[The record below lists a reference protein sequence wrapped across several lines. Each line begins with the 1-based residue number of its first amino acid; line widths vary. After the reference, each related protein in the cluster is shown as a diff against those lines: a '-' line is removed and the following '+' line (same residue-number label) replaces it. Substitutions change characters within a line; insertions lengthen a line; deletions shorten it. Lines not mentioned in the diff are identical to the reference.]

1 MLTIRYT
8 TTYAREHSTDVYIFS
23 EKQSGELTHYLID
36 GDFVSPKIKQIYNTQ
51 SLVAYEWSAGKVYF
65 ITYKEKGSV
74 IQPFSSIQIDAGNF
88 QDANLL
94 YPVAKQQFNTRK
106 WGCINLFAEL
116 LLKCNDTEAKATLQR
131 YARGLFTDEEMMQN
145 RGSPITSSD
154 VQEYAAKL
162 ISKYP

>member
-1 MLTIRYT
+1 MTKNWNR
-8 TTYAREHSTDVYIFS
+8 V
-23 EKQSGELTHYLID
+23 K
-36 GDFVSPKIKQIYNTQ
+36 
-51 SLVAYEWSAGKVYF
+51 
-65 ITYKEKGSV
+65 
-74 IQPFSSIQIDAGNF
+74 
-88 QDANLL
+88 
-94 YPVAKQQFNTRK
+94 
-106 WGCINLFAEL
+106 LFGEL